1 MATQINLDY
10 GTITCIDL
18 YGMWLLI
25 HALTSTAFYYK
36 LNQIWFGAQG
46 PVSI

>member
-1 MATQINLDY
+1 MVTQTNLDY

-18 YGMWLLI
+18 YVIWLLI
-25 HALTSTAFYYK
+25 HASTSTAFYYK
-36 LNQIWFGAQG
+36 LYQIWFGAQG